1 MVLDERSPSDISA
14 LLIYSSLPFH
24 CLFVCGAIF
33 HGHFHAVSF
42 TGKGMAV
49 VGAEERD
56 AFSGGKKPQWVGGDA
71 GCLMGHEPA
80 NFREFA
86 TGYCFSVH
94 PQVMLPALT

>member
-1 MVLDERSPSDISA
+1 MTLLLVCIFIVLNEHCPSDISA

-49 VGAEERD
+49 VREARD
-56 AFSGGKKPQWVGGDA
+56 AFRRGK
-71 GCLMGHEPA
+71 
-80 NFREFA
+80 
-86 TGYCFSVH
+86 
-94 PQVMLPALT
+94 